1 MLLEGKIDNIL
12 KELDKQ
18 IQEAAQQQEYE
29 KAAYARD
36 KKIAIQRIS
45 QKQKVSNITEN
56 DIDVI
61 GLAKNDISVCIEI
74 FFVRKSKMI
83 GREHYFF
90 NDLKEV
96 QNDEILSS
104 FIKQY
109 YISKEEIP
117 HKIMLKEELEDK
129 QAIQDWL
136 SKKMGRK
143 VELKSP
149 QKGEKLRFVEMAEK
163 NAKVTLENKEKD
175 KCEILIE
182 IKDILKLETIPKKI
196 ETFDISN
203 IASENMVAGMC
214 VLQNGKIN
222 RKLSRR
228 FKIKTV
234 LKQDDQACME
244 EVITRRTKYSI
255 QNPNGGFGNLPDVI
269 FVDGGITQIRAAKRA
284 LSKYNIEIPIY
295 GMIKN
300 DRHRT
305 RALIDEQKK
314 EIELSE
320 ELMNTITNLQ
330 DTVHDTAIQYHR
342 KLRDK
347 EITKSVL
354 DNISGI
360 GEKKKQELLKE
371 FGSIEK
377 IKEAQV
383 EELTKIRGI
392 TNELALKIKQEL

>member
-1 MLLEGKIDNIL
+1 
-12 KELDKQ
+12 
-18 IQEAAQQQEYE
+18 
-29 KAAYARD
+29 
-36 KKIAIQRIS
+36 
-45 QKQKVSNITEN
+45 
-56 DIDVI
+56 
-61 GLAKNDISVCIEI
+61 
-74 FFVRKSKMI
+74 
-83 GREHYFF
+83 
-90 NDLKEV
+90 
-96 QNDEILSS
+96 
-104 FIKQY
+104 
-109 YISKEEIP
+109 
-117 HKIMLKEELEDK
+117 
-129 QAIQDWL
+129 
-136 SKKMGRK
+136 
-143 VELKSP
+143 
-149 QKGEKLRFVEMAEK
+149 
-163 NAKVTLENKEKD
+163 
-175 KCEILIE
+175 
-182 IKDILKLETIPKKI
+182 
-196 ETFDISN
+196 
-203 IASENMVAGMC
+203 
-214 VLQNGKIN
+214 
-222 RKLSRR
+222 
-228 FKIKTV
+228 
-234 LKQDDQACME
+234 ME
-244 EVITRRTKYSI
+244 EVITRRIKYSI